1 MTVVPRRPR
10 FGPASLGLVLIAAL
24 VAPGAAAAAE
34 PQAALPAFTCR
45 IPHALAS
52 SALGVFASSLTL
64 WTHVSDA
71 PVEHVAAVV
80 WLEPPI
86 LGALS
91 GLEVAADP
99 SGAMAELARP

>member
-1 MTVVPRRPR
+1 MTFVPRRSW
-10 FGPASLGLVLIAAL
+10 FGSASLALMLIAAL

-34 PQAALPAFTCR
+34 PQAPLPVFTCR

-52 SALGVFASSLTL
+52 TALGVFASSLTL

-86 LGALS
+86 LGALA
-91 GLEVAADP
+91 GIEVAASSSD
-99 SGAMAELARP
+99 AMAELARR